1 MKVDFALQSI
11 FFQFPTY
18 VRNDK
23 IHSLRRTNK
32 IRKMLVMLTTAL
44 ATFDLKIKNSRNNF
58 PSYKRDLFWSSA
70 KWDHSYFKVF
80 FVKLLAPM
88 KLMILELRISLNN
101 SQRCVQS
108 KKRRFTHTYCNFSI
122 VK

>member
-1 MKVDFALQSI
+1 MKADFALQSI

-44 ATFDLKIKNSRNNF
+44 ATFDLKLKQELKN
-58 PSYKRDLFWSSA
+58 
-70 KWDHSYFKVF
+70 
-80 FVKLLAPM
+80 
-88 KLMILELRISLNN
+88 
-101 SQRCVQS
+101 
-108 KKRRFTHTYCNFSI
+108 
-122 VK
+122 